1 MYGCPLIGTPPVV
14 SSWCSKHNVVVVLGE
29 GSCQTLLA
37 GAKHLVASGSALA
50 EVPVT
55 SILIRLVDGQVLTQ
69 DVTAAGDVLGLLGGV
84 HKEAPPVA
92 VSAGLKWWNT
102 ADP

>member
-1 MYGCPLIGTPPVV
+1 M
-14 SSWCSKHNVVVVLGE
+14 VVLGE

-55 SILIRLVDGQVLTQ
+55 SILIRGLVDGEVLTQ

-92 VSAGLKWWNT
+92 VSTGLKWRNT
-102 ADP
+102 AES